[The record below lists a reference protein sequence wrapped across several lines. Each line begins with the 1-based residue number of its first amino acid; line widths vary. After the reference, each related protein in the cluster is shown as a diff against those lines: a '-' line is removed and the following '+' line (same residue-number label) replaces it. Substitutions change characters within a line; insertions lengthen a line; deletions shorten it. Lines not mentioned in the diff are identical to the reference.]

1 MRLLVVGFLWMK
13 GLIADLVRY
22 FDRSASESRN
32 SMMPSSVLSARL
44 QKLKAERES
53 LEWQLAIAEELGV
66 GPDTLNALQAQLDQ
80 LELPRVALPVP
91 PQSSPV
97 QTAAPACLTLES
109 MDEVKAVK
117 APG

>member
-1 MRLLVVGFLWMK
+1 MRLFVVGFLWMK
-13 GLIADLVRY
+13 GRFAVLVKY

-44 QKLKAERES
+44 QKLQAERES

-66 GPDTLNALQAQLDQ
+66 GPDTLNALQAHIEQ
-80 LELPRVALPVP
+80 LEVPRAALPVP
-91 PQSSPV
+91 PQSSPA
-97 QTAAPACLTLES
+97 QSEAPACLTLES
-109 MDEVKAVK
+109 MDDVKAVE

>member
-13 GLIADLVRY
+13 GLFAVLVKY
-22 FDRSASESRN
+22 LDRSASESRN

-44 QKLKAERES
+44 QKLQAERES

-66 GPDTLNALQAQLDQ
+66 APDTLNALQAQIEQ
-80 LELPRVALPVP
+80 LELPKVSLPVS
-91 PQSSPV
+91 PQSSPA
-97 QTAAPACLTLES
+97 QTEAPACLTLES
-109 MDEVKAVK
+109 MDDVKAVQ

>member
-1 MRLLVVGFLWMK
+1 MRLLVVGFLGMK
-13 GLIADLVRY
+13 RLFAVLVKY
-22 FDRSASESRN
+22 FDCSASESRN

-44 QKLKAERES
+44 QKLQAERES

-66 GPDTLNALQAQLDQ
+66 GPDTLNALQAQIEQ
-80 LELPRVALPVP
+80 LEVPKIALPVP

-109 MDEVKAVK
+109 TDEVKVVE

>member
-1 MRLLVVGFLWMK
+1 MRLFVVGFLWMK
-13 GLIADLVRY
+13 GRFAVLVKY

-44 QKLKAERES
+44 QKLQAERES

-66 GPDTLNALQAQLDQ
+66 GPDTLNALQAQIEQ
-80 LELPRVALPVP
+80 LEVPRAALPVP
-91 PQSSPV
+91 PQSSPA
-97 QTAAPACLTLES
+97 QSEAPACLTLES
-109 MDEVKAVK
+109 MDDVKAVE